1 MLRSLKAGDVIVVGV
16 TPATPYGMVRKVLA
30 VRRGSTSEQVTTEP
44 ASFAAA
50 LPSNYTINSSK
61 QWKPACI
68 KVTNSPLAGL
78 VGAEVSGI
86 VCPSFEVFL
95 YATTAQRKQLSV
107 MVTSGGTADLK
118 LTFRQPLPGG
128 ITHSVFKLPGP
139 SVTFPFG
146 PIPIALGSSFEVT
159 AGGSLSGAVT
169 LGLHAAL
176 HGSACVAFDSSRGW
190 SSGVGSTKCYSH
202 DGIRGQDWRP
212 VVTMDP
218 VQGSPDGDF
227 SVEAGAHLSIGI
239 GAKAG
244 VQG

>member
-1 MLRSLKAGDVIVVGV
+1 
-16 TPATPYGMVRKVLA
+16 MVRKVLA

-44 ASFAAA
+44 ASPPPFQA
-50 LPSNYTINSSK
+50 TNSSK

-118 LTFRQPLPGG
+118 LTFRQPLPEGLL
-128 ITHSVFKLPGP
+128 IRSLSSQVKRHL
-139 SVTFPFG
+139 PFG

-159 AGGSLSGAVT
+159 AGGSLSGPS

-176 HGSACVAFDSSRGW
+176 HGSACSVRQFAGMVEWSRQHEVLF
-190 SSGVGSTKCYSH
+190 SRRYSWPGLETGRD
-202 DGIRGQDWRP
+202 DGP
-212 VVTMDP
+212 C
-218 VQGSPDGDF
+218 
-227 SVEAGAHLSIGI
+227 AGLS
-239 GAKAG
+239 
-244 VQG
+244 